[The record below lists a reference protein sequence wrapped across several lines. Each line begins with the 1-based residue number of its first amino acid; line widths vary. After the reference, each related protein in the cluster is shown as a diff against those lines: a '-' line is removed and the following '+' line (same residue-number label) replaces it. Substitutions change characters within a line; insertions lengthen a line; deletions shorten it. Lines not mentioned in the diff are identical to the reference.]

1 MASWASIVRGN
12 GGGAGKGHVQVQVS
26 RNTATSSSQKQEKQE
41 EVKQSKQHDEQSKVQ
56 LSKEERQSEK
66 KLQEQRD
73 EIYKV
78 HDTFMKKLKEED
90 DSGNTMPLYRYIT
103 RPDTHPLF
111 APEFKDFFE
120 KCHWEREQSRLNEEY
135 SSMVHDE
142 RVDKWE
148 KKNNWF
154 PVPLMTEV
162 TEEQRKMGF
171 IPQSQPSLYKF
182 GYLCPHNSEEKRHE
196 YLHFLMR
203 LLYNRSEQVYA
214 CKTVGE
220 FEKVY
225 LEAMHFTRCSDEEWT
240 PAELKRE
247 SKTAL
252 NALWALSTKANLF
265 PGKQIKP
272 RAAPTP
278 VSSVSVST
286 GYSYPPNYMTQ
297 YLELSKKKSYDVIG
311 VERGGTGICGVKNA
325 KTLGNSAPIRWYM
338 TPAEMRNLRTFDFVF
353 QCDPREIEYCCD
365 SSDYGFGDY

>member
-12 GGGAGKGHVQVQVS
+12 GGGAGKGNIQVQVS

-41 EVKQSKQHDEQSKVQ
+41 KQEQVKQSNQHEQNQNQVQ
-56 LSKEERQSEK
+56 PSQKEREQ
-66 KLQEQRD
+66 QRD

-90 DSGNTMPLYRYIT
+90 DRNMMPLYRYIT
-103 RPDTHPLF
+103 RPDTHPFF

-120 KCHWEREQSRLNEEY
+120 KCHWEREQSRLDKEY

-154 PVPLMTEV
+154 SVPLMTEMS
-162 TEEQRKMGF
+162 EEQKKMGF

-203 LLYNRSEQVYA
+203 LLYNRSEQVCA

-265 PGKQIKP
+265 PGKQMKP
-272 RAAPTP
+272 RAAPAP
-278 VSSVSVST
+278 VSNVSVSS

-311 VERGGTGICGVKNA
+311 VERGETGICRVKNA

-338 TPAEMRNLRTFDFVF
+338 TPAEMRNLRTFWFVF
-353 QCDPREIEYCCD
+353 QCDPRENEYYD
-365 SSDYGFGDY
+365 SSSDYGFGDY

>member
-1 MASWASIVRGN
+1 MASWASIVKGN
-12 GGGAGKGHVQVQVS
+12 GNCAGTTQAQVS
-26 RNTATSSSQKQEKQE
+26 KNTATSSQRQGKQE
-41 EVKQSKQHDEQSKVQ
+41 EVKQSKQHEQNHIQ
-56 LSKEERQSEK
+56 QQQSYET
-66 KLQEQRD
+66 QRE

-78 HDTFMKKLKEED
+78 HEKFMKKLKEED
-90 DSGNTMPLYRYIT
+90 ESENKMPLYRHIT

-111 APEFKDFFE
+111 APKFKNLTE
-120 KCHWEREQSRLNEEY
+120 ECQWRHEQWRINQDY
-135 SSMVHDE
+135 SSLVHDE
-142 RVDKWE
+142 RVAAWE

-154 PVPLMTEV
+154 SPPLMMEV
-162 TEEQRKMGF
+162 TEEQKKMGF
-171 IPQSQPSLYKF
+171 IPQDQPSLYKF

-203 LLYNRSEQVYA
+203 LLFNRSEQVCA

-220 FEKVY
+220 FERVY

-265 PGKQIKP
+265 PGKQMKH
-272 RAAPTP
+272 RAAPAP
-278 VSSVSVST
+278 ISNVSVST
-286 GYSYPPNYMTQ
+286 GYSYPPNYETQ
-297 YLELSKKKSYDVIG
+297 YLNLKKSYDVIG
-311 VERGGTGICGVKNA
+311 VDRGETGICRVKDA

-338 TPAEMRNLRTFDFVF
+338 TPVEMRSIRVFNFVF
-353 QCDPREIEYCCD
+353 QCDPREIEYCYD